1 MLFSPAVFFSFPL
14 TPCKTQ
20 APLFSA
26 PWDSEPEKSHQ
37 ACLRTGAWLG
47 LVHRRQGRWKTR
59 RG

>member
-1 MLFSPAVFFSFPL
+1 MLFSPGVVFSFPL

-20 APLFSA
+20 SPLFSA
-26 PWDSEPEKSHQ
+26 RWDSEPEELHQ
-37 ACLRTGAWLG
+37 ACLQTGAWLG